1 MNSLCSV
8 FGIQRSSF
16 RAWRDRSKALT
27 NEEIQLRA
35 QVKAAHALS
44 NGSADARSIP
54 KIVTMQGYP
63 LSRYRAGR
71 RMKVQG
77 LVSSQLPK
85 HRYKKA
91 EQPHSVI
98 PNKLDRQ
105 FDVESPNMVWT
116 GDITY
121 VWSGRRW
128 AYLALVMDLFARQP
142 VGGSCHLKPTAN

>member
-1 MNSLCSV
+1 
-8 FGIQRSSF
+8 
-16 RAWRDRSKALT
+16 
-27 NEEIQLRA
+27 
-35 QVKAAHALS
+35 
-44 NGSADARSIP
+44 
-54 KIVTMQGYP
+54 
-63 LSRYRAGR
+63 
-71 RMKVQG
+71 MKVQG